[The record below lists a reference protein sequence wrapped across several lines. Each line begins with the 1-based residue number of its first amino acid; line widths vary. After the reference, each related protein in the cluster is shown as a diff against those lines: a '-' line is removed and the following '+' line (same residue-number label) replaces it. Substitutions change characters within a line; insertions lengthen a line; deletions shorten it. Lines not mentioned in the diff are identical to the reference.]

1 MHSQIS
7 PWSKK
12 AGTIQV
18 YFTSRRWRSKGLREL
33 SWMKSLYD
41 KLWIMFHGLSEFALG
56 PPLGGGLDANSGIPC
71 QNQGSSQLH
80 GHGPWLVCE
89 VVLKI
94 YGHDHMIMI
103 PYKNKASKIFLGFFS
118 FCLGGGGV
126 KKEFGGPTLTHA
138 WSHCAWFQ
146 HRSHF
151 CWKRSSGRTS
161 SELQMN
167 RLSLRNNRSKFETL
181 GELPFILEESIE
193 YTSHE

>member
-80 GHGPWLVCE
+80 GHGPWLVCK

-94 YGHDHMIMI
+94 YGHDHVIMI
-103 PYKNKASKIFLGFFS
+103 PYKNKASKIFLGVF
-118 FCLGGGGV
+118 
-126 KKEFGGPTLTHA
+126 
-138 WSHCAWFQ
+138 SHCAWFQ